1 MRNHRL
7 FQPLRRGLNAT
18 RIVALSFGILIL
30 LGTVL
35 LLLPAMSRSG
45 QSPGWLTA
53 LFTATSATCVTGLSL
68 VDTWTQWSGA
78 GQVVLLVLIQLGGL
92 GFMTAYTLVLLLLR
106 QRIGLSQR
114 LLMASAL
121 NLNSVNGV
129 VRLMQ
134 HALRGTIFIEGIG
147 AILLAF
153 RFVPQ
158 FGLGPGLWRSI
169 FHAVSAFCNAGFDLM
184 GVQDGAYSLMTYAK
198 DPYVLLVH
206 MALIVMGG
214 LGFFVWEDLWQHRRR
229 LSKLSLYS
237 KLVLLMSGGLIVMGG
252 LYFFL
257 AEGCNP
263 LTLGA
268 MTGGDRVVN
277 ALFQSVTLRTAGFAT
292 FPQGGLQDSSLV
304 MSILLM
310 LVGGS
315 SGSTA
320 GGIKTVTVAI
330 LLLSLRAGLRG
341 REQVTLRDRSIPA
354 EKVRAATNLVLTV
367 GLLFL
372 ASSMA
377 ISLLEEPTYLLVA
390 FEAASAMAT
399 VGLSADLTSA
409 LGGASHLLL
418 IALMYLGRVG
428 ILSFSLAFL
437 TRRRGEAKVKF
448 PSFDVMIG

>member
-1 MRNHRL
+1 MPNQKSARP
-7 FQPLRRGLNAT
+7 FRRGLNAT
-18 RIVALSFGILIL
+18 RIVALSFGLLIL
-30 LGTVL
+30 VGTLL
-35 LLLPAMSRSG
+35 LLLPPMSRSG
-45 QSPGWLTA
+45 QSPGVMTA
-53 LFTATSATCVTGLSL
+53 LFTATSASCVTGLSL
-68 VDTWTQWSGA
+68 VDTWSQWSGA

-121 NLNSVNGV
+121 NLNSMEGV
-129 VRLMQ
+129 VRLIR
-134 HALRGTIFIEGIG
+134 HALWGTLLVEGAG
-147 AILLAF
+147 AICLAV

-158 FGLGPGLWRSI
+158 YGLGPGLWKSV

-184 GVQDGAYSLMTYAK
+184 GVQDGAFSLMTYAR

-206 MALIVMGG
+206 MALIVLGG
-214 LGFFVWEDLWQHRRR
+214 LGFFVWEDIWRNRKFSR
-229 LSKLSLYS
+229 LTLYS
-237 KLVLLMSGGLIVMGG
+237 KLVIGVTGGLILLGG

-257 AEGCNP
+257 IEGNHP
-263 LTLGA
+263 QTLGA
-268 MTGGDRVVN
+268 MSLGDRGMN

-292 FPQGGLQDSSLV
+292 FPQENLQDSSLV

-310 LVGGS
+310 FIGGS

-320 GGIKTVTVAI
+320 GGVKTVTAAI

-341 REQVTLRDRSIPA
+341 REQVTLKGRSIPA
-354 EKVRAATNLVLTV
+354 GKVNAAMHLILTV

-372 ASSMA
+372 GSSMVL
-377 ISLLEEPTYLLVA
+377 SLLEQPSYLLVA
-390 FEAASAMAT
+390 FETASAMAT
-399 VGLSADLTSA
+399 VGLSAGLTA
-409 LGGASHLLL
+409 TLGGVSHGIL

-437 TRRRGEAKVKF
+437 TRRRGEDKIKF